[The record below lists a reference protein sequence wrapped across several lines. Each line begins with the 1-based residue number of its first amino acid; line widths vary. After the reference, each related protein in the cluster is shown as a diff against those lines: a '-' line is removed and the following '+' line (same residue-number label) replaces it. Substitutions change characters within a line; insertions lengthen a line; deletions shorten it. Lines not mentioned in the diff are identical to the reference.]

1 MKDFEKLLQ
10 EVKSIAKN
18 ITKEEFEQAL
28 KEYDKIYNE
37 REYNL
42 VLSSESSNDYIL
54 TNQYFFLDSF
64 DLFTVNTYEKVG

>member
-54 TNQYFFLDSF
+54 TNQYFSLDSF

>member
-1 MKDFEKLLQ
+1 MKDIEKLLQ

-54 TNQYFFLDSF
+54 TNQYFSLDSF

>member
-28 KEYDKIYNE
+28 KEYDKIYNA

-54 TNQYFFLDSF
+54 TNQYFSLDSF

>member
-18 ITKEEFEQAL
+18 ITKEEFKQAL
-28 KEYDKIYNE
+28 KEYDNIYNK

-42 VLSSESSNDYIL
+42 ILSSDNNEDYIL
-54 TNQYFFLDSF
+54 TNQYFSVDAF
-64 DLFTVNTYEKVG
+64 DVFTDNTYEKVG